1 MIRTLILMLFTY
13 FFFHLHASGS
23 LTKYI
28 NMKYSYLSYTAMWI
42 LGILTVVQAYYYLK
56 AADEPACSEGT
67 CCDHGHD
74 HEQHK
79 PLYKRLGIYAIF
91 TFPLISGFFFPIA
104 TLDSN
109 IVKSKGFSFKAL
121 ETNDEYAQTQY
132 LRPDTSVYYGK
143 EGYDDL
149 MDQELQNYINKP
161 HIKLKDLNYLTG
173 METIYQF
180 PGEFTDKTIEF
191 DGFAFKGE
199 SISERQI
206 FVLRFGV
213 IHCIADSGAFGMLVE
228 FPEKTNIQ
236 DDQWLH
242 VKGTLSTQYY
252 QPFKANIPVL
262 KVEEWDEIKQPED
275 PYVYRAY

>member
-13 FFFHLHASGS
+13 FFFHLHASGN

-42 LGILTVVQAYYYLK
+42 LGVLTVVQAYYYLK
-56 AADEPACSEGT
+56 GSDSTACSSEG
-67 CCDHGHD
+67 CCDHDHD
-74 HEQHK
+74 HEDNMSW
-79 PLYKRLGIYAIF
+79 YNRIFIYAIF
-91 TFPLISGFFFPIA
+91 IFPLISGFFFPIA

-121 ETNDEYAQTQY
+121 ETNDQYAQTQY
-132 LRPDTSVYYGK
+132 LKPDTSVYYGK
-143 EGYDDL
+143 EGYDEL
-149 MDQELQNYINKP
+149 MNQELKNYIDKDN
-161 HIKLKDLNYLTG
+161 IALKEKDFLKG

-199 SISERQI
+199 SISKKQI
-206 FVLRFGV
+206 FILRFGV

-228 FPEKTNIQ
+228 FPEETKIQ
-236 DDQWLH
+236 NDQWLH
-242 VKGTLSTQYY
+242 VKGRLTTKYY

-262 KVEEWDEIKQPED
+262 KVEKWDTIDQPED
-275 PYVYRAY
+275 PYTYRSY